1 MRRLQTPVLATATM
15 LNRLAS
21 LGDKL
26 SSTLRI
32 LGTAVTGL
40 TLMFA
45 FGDWAVAL
53 LSVMLIPLL
62 AGLGSIQVLLDP
74 RAARSKGEGRSA
86 GALVGEAGGRRAL
99 ARCSSAAAPTHHF
112 SPRRWCLAFERWPP
126 LPLSTAFTSTI
137 RPSCER
143 LRSKRVLTA
152 GASPRCVLPQR
163 PAHRFS
169 WLVSTSLQY
178 GASPHAP
185 CR

>member
-1 MRRLQTPVLATATM
+1 M

-62 AGLGSIQVLLDP
+62 AGIASIQVLLNP
-74 RAARSKGEGRSA
+74 FFKRAGDEGEGCSA

-99 ARCSSAAAPTHHF
+99 ARCSSAAAPTQHF
-112 SPRRWCLAFERWPP
+112 SPRRWCLAFGRWPP

-143 LRSKRVLTA
+143 LRSKRVLAA
-152 GASPRCVLPQR
+152 GASPRCVVPQR